1 MHDVVALRARGWG
14 GATEN
19 GGGEAPS
26 AEGLRWQC
34 VRVRPHAGAAS
45 AALEAVVVSGP
56 VGAIE
61 KWALAAL
68 ELRECSGG
76 AGGAH
81 GAVAAVTVGMATFT
95 AVGACFTALTELL
108 IELTVGQ
115 RKG

>member
-45 AALEAVVVSGP
+45 AALEAVVVAGP

-76 AGGAH
+76 AGRAH
-81 GAVAAVTVGMATFT
+81 GAVAAVGCRCQHHGLKGT
-95 AVGACFTALTELL
+95 ANRAQ
-108 IELTVGQ
+108 VGQ